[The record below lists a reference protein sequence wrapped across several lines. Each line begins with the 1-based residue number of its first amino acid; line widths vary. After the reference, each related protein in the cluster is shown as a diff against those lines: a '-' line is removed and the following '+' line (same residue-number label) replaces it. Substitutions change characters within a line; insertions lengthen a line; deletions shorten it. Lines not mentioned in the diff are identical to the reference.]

1 MSEPIILTPAGV
13 EKIKLELIELKTV
26 RRPEVIARIETAL
39 KLGDLSE
46 NAEYHEAKEESAWTE
61 SRIRE
66 LEQTLISA
74 IVIEPKHDL
83 TVSMGSVVTIAG
95 SGTQKTYTLVGA
107 NEANPGAGLISSQ
120 SPLGSALLGKV
131 AGDSVHVPTPTGERE
146 YTIVT
151 VA

>member
-13 EKIKLELIELKTV
+13 EKIKREIIELKTV
-26 RRPEVIARIETAL
+26 RRPQIIARIEAAL

-46 NAEYHEAKEESAWTE
+46 NAEYHDAKEENAWTE

-74 IVIEPKHDL
+74 IVIEPSHEQ
-83 TVSMGSVVTIAG
+83 SINMGSVVTITM
-95 SGTQKTYTLVGA
+95 GTSEKTYTIVGA
-107 NEANPGAGLISSQ
+107 NEANPSAGLISSQ

-131 AGDSVHVPTPTGERE
+131 AGESVRVPTPTGERE

>member
-1 MSEPIILTPAGV
+1 MNEPIILTPSGV
-13 EKIKLELIELKTV
+13 EKIKSELHELKTV
-26 RRPEVIARIETAL
+26 RRPEIIARIESAL

-46 NAEYHEAKEESAWTE
+46 NAEYHDAKDENAWTE

-66 LEQTLISA
+66 LEQTLLSA
-74 IVIEPKHDL
+74 IVIEPKHEL
-83 TVSMGSVVTIAG
+83 SINMGSVVTITGGAME
-95 SGTQKTYTLVGA
+95 KTYTIVGA
-107 NEANPGAGLISSQ
+107 NEANPSAGLISSQ

-131 AGDSVHVPTPTGERE
+131 AGESVRVPTPTGERE